1 MTLAD
6 SVHSTPPTNTSAPLL
21 ARRAFLSTAALAL
34 PAIALAGPAVHAAA
48 SPDAELIHLA
58 KQIADLKIQSD
69 AAAAEYERCYEIYN
83 AMNPQRSRKLLWRP
97 GDPVGYM
104 CPDEDRKAWCSHD
117 DIDRLRDRTSFGQ
130 WMFIGTPQEAEK
142 LGLQNWRDQRVK
154 PVTGHD
160 DLFINING
168 EWDRRR
174 AQELIEALDEYHAA
188 EEAANTIS
196 GCNAADEVSDALHT
210 QTDELFERML
220 QLKPST
226 LEGYQAMAAAVIS
239 FCWSGQIHHSGCSDQ
254 RMIAAMM
261 ASLTGAPINS

>member
-1 MTLAD
+1 
-6 SVHSTPPTNTSAPLL
+6 
-21 ARRAFLSTAALAL
+21 LAL